1 MSGNLSQYVTGPAA
15 GSRSIPKL
23 DVNLSPVGALLANG
37 TSRVVELGEKRVLSL
52 TQVVTTLAGDT
63 HDTTIET
70 SRDGV
75 NWYTASGT
83 AFTQVAA
90 SQTNNTQRRV
100 FVCDRFVRANYV
112 VTGAPTANVVS
123 LTGEAV

>member
-1 MSGNLSQYVTGPAA
+1 MSSHYQTNDQ
-15 GSRSIPKL
+15 RSIPRL
-23 DVNLSPVGALLANG
+23 LVDLSPVGSLLANG
-37 TSRVVELGEKRVLSL
+37 TSRVVELGEKRALSL

-75 NWYTASGT
+75 NNWYSVGT
-83 AFTQVAA
+83 FTQVAA
-90 SQTNNTQRRV
+90 AQTNNTQRKT
-100 FVCDRFVRANYV
+100 FLCDRFVRANYV

-123 LTGEAV
+123 LVGEAV

>member
-1 MSGNLSQYVTGPAA
+1 MTTKHYATGNG
-15 GSRSIPKL
+15 RSIPKQ
-23 DVNLSPVGALLANG
+23 DVDLSPVGALLANG

-52 TQVVTTLAGDT
+52 TQIVTTLAGDT

-75 NWYTASGT
+75 NNWYTALGT
-83 AFTQVAA
+83 VFTQVAA

-100 FVCDRFVRANYV
+100 FVCDRFVRANYA

-123 LTGEAV
+123 LIGEAV

>member
-1 MSGNLSQYVTGPAA
+1 MSGTNHYQTSNG
-15 GSRSIPKL
+15 RSIPKI
-23 DVNLSPVGALLANG
+23 DVDLSPVSNVLANG
-37 TSRVVELGEKRVLSL
+37 VSRVVELGEKRVLSL
-52 TQVVTTLAGDT
+52 TQIVTTLAGDT

-75 NWYTASGT
+75 NNWYSVGT
-83 AFTQVAA
+83 FTQVAA

-100 FVCDRFVRANYV
+100 VVCDRFVRANYV

-123 LTGEAV
+123 LLGEAV